1 MWPARARI
9 MIALLVLG
17 LAPGALGTQSFDV
30 YYLGTVNSFANQELF
45 QEQAA
50 TTSTGLGSWD
60 NATLSSA
67 ATDSVAIYCLVLN
80 TDVVLDATTHTTL
93 ANTTTGETLATY
105 YQVTGDGDA
114 VTTTGFAS
122 SGDGVDSFLYVGGG
136 SNDYETAEGLTAG
149 TFLSGAGKTISLT
162 NSDGGIVLT
171 FTVRGHNGQDF
182 GSASDYTE
190 APDSGTYTAD
200 LTFRAVSQ

>member
-1 MWPARARI
+1 VWSLRARLA
-9 MIALLVLG
+9 IALFVLG
-17 LAPGALGTQSFDV
+17 LAPSALGTRSFDV
-30 YYLGTVNSFANQELF
+30 YYLGVVNSFANQELF

-50 TTSTGLGSWD
+50 TTSTGLDTWD
-60 NATLSSA
+60 NAALSAA

-80 TDVVLDATTHTTL
+80 TDVVLDATTQTTL
-93 ANTTTGETLATY
+93 SNTTTGEVLATH
-105 YQVTGDGDA
+105 YQVEGDGDA
-114 VTTTGFAS
+114 VTTTGFTS

-136 SNDYETAEGLTAG
+136 ASDYETAEGLTPG
-149 TFLSGAGKTISLT
+149 TFLSAAGKTIALT

-182 GSASDYTE
+182 GAASDYTE
-190 APDSGTYTAD
+190 APDAGTYTAD